1 MLDVL
6 VYLAGHLG
14 RLGAV
19 LLGVG
24 EDRAVVELGLLDE
37 ADELVELLGRL
48 AGEAHERRRAQRD
61 AGHLAAQAGDHLE
74 ELLRV
79 ARAVHV
85 LEDLGVAVLKRDVD
99 VLHDLGRVA
108 DGGNELVGQALGL
121 QVQDAH
127 PAVVGT
133 HLLGHL
139 AQQVSKRGRAGQ
151 VAAPDARVLADEDDL
166 AHAAL
171 KQVAHL
177 GEDDV
182 LGAREVTPA
191 DVGNRA
197 ERAEAVAAVRDLH
210 VGEGRLDG
218 AGEVR
223 HGLGGVLDAQDVAKH
238 VADLVL
244 AVARDEGSHVGH
256 LPLNLVAVA
265 RGDAAGHDDRAGDA
279 ALKLLGHQGQ
289 RQLDALFHG
298 AHQEGAG
305 VDDDDVGSVRVID
318 DGQGRIGFDEGAHAV
333 GIDLV
338 LGASQGDEGD
348 VMGLVLHRMK
358 AFRPLETSGSW

>member
-1 MLDVL
+1 ML
-6 VYLAGHLG
+6 
-14 RLGAV
+14 
-19 LLGVG
+19 
-24 EDRAVVELGLLDE
+24 E
-37 ADELVELLGRL
+37 
-48 AGEAHERRRAQRD
+48 
-61 AGHLAAQAGDHLE
+61 
-74 ELLRV
+74 
-79 ARAVHV
+79 
-85 LEDLGVAVLKRDVD
+85 RDVD

-108 DGGNELVGQALGL
+108 DGGDKLVGQALGL

-139 AQQVSKRGRAGQ
+139 AQQVGKRGRAGQ
-151 VAAPDARVLADEDDL
+151 IAAPDARVLADEDDL
-166 AHAAL
+166 AHTAFQ
-171 KQVAHL
+171 QVAHL

-182 LGAREVTPA
+182 LGAREVAAA

-210 VGEGRLDG
+210 VGESGLDG

-223 HGLGGVLDAQDVAKH
+223 HDLGGVFDAQDVAKH

-256 LPLNLVAVA
+256 FLLNLVAIA

-289 RQLDALFHG
+289 RQLDALLHG
-298 AHQEGAG
+298 AHQERAG
-305 VDDDDVGSVRVID
+305 VDNDDVSGVRVID
-318 DGQGRIGFDEGAHAV
+318 DGQGRVGLDEGAHAV
-333 GIDLV
+333 GVDLV
-338 LGASQGDEGD
+338 LGAS
-348 VMGLVLHRMK
+348 
-358 AFRPLETSGSW
+358 